1 MSQLSCN
8 LVCTESCTF
17 SFHISNFDPGV
28 GTILTVFLR
37 IAYNTQ
43 VLQLQ
48 NLGYLCY
55 YRGKKERHRQ
65 TVDREWRPYN
75 FLTAYVNQFMISF
88 DCLLRDYFFE
98 GIGMEGEILVIH
110 NVSRFCDGVYQCV
123 ASNDVPPAVEMETK
137 VTVECK

>member
-75 FLTAYVNQFMISF
+75 FLMAYVNQFMISF

-137 VTVECK
+137 VIVECK

>member
-43 VLQLQ
+43 VLQTWVTYVILEE
-48 NLGYLCY
+48 
-55 YRGKKERHRQ
+55 RKKDIGRQ
-65 TVDREWRPYN
+65 WTESGGHII
-75 FLTAYVNQFMISF
+75 FLTACVNQFMISF

-137 VTVECK
+137 VIVECK

>member
-1 MSQLSCN
+1 MERKRNLLKELRGDLDWYNLISVSQLLCN
-8 LVCTESCTF
+8 LVCTVSWTF

-75 FLTAYVNQFMISF
+75 FLYGICQSIYDFLRLFITRLLF
-88 DCLLRDYFFE
+88 LRD
-98 GIGMEGEILVIH
+98 
-110 NVSRFCDGVYQCV
+110 RDGRGNPCN
-123 ASNDVPPAVEMETK
+123 S
-137 VTVECK
+137 